1 MPKHANKTTLKSGE
15 LFKVIKN
22 DFLNRVNFTIKN
34 KLLKLAE
41 WARLVGGLLW

>member
-1 MPKHANKTTLKSGE
+1 MREHTIKTTSKSGE
-15 LFKVIKN
+15 LDEVIKN

-41 WARLVGGLLW
+41 LVRLIGSLLW